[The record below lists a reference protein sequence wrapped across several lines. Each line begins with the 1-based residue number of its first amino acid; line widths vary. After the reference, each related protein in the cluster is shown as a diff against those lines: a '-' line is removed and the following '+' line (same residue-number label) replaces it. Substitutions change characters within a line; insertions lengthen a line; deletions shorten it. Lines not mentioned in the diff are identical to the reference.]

1 MFVNN
6 MRLVWLSDLHLDFV
20 ESDADIVAL
29 CDGVTATGADI
40 VLLGGDTGT
49 AATLERYL
57 LLLERTLRRPI
68 YFVLGNHDFYGSSI
82 LAVRELAR
90 DLCRRSTRLHWLSE
104 KGLVELDNH
113 VGLVGHDSW
122 ADGRL
127 GAGSRSSLVLND
139 YFCIED
145 FRELFLDARF
155 AKLGALGDEAA
166 AYFRQVLP
174 DAFTRRRRIVL
185 LTHVPPF
192 REACWHQGRISN
204 DEALPHFACGVV
216 GDVLV
221 EIMSERPDC
230 HLTVL
235 CGHTHSG
242 GVAQILPNLTVR
254 TATVEYGAPRPQTDW
269 TLQMLDSDET
279 L

>member
-1 MFVNN
+1 

-20 ESDADIVAL
+20 KSEADIAAL
-29 CDGVTATGADI
+29 CDRVVETAPDI

-57 LLLERTLRRPI
+57 LLLERHLRRPI

-82 LAVRELAR
+82 SKVRAMAR
-90 DLCRRSTRLHWLSE
+90 DLCHRSKHLHWLSE
-104 KGLVELDNH
+104 AGLVELDAE

-127 GAGSRSSLVLND
+127 GAGFKSRMMLND
-139 YFCIED
+139 YLYIED
-145 FRELFLDARF
+145 FRELFINARF
-155 AKLGALGDEAA
+155 AKLAALGDEAA
-166 AYFRQVLP
+166 AFFRQLLP

-221 EIMSERPDC
+221 EVMKERPDC
-230 HLTVL
+230 HMTVL

-242 GVAQILPNLTVR
+242 GVAQILPNLIVH
-254 TATVEYGAPRPQTDW
+254 TASAEYGAARPQDQW
-269 TLQMLDSDET
+269 PLHRLDSDGT

>member
-1 MFVNN
+1 

-20 ESDADIVAL
+20 KSDADIEAFCDRVAM
-29 CDGVTATGADI
+29 TGADL

-57 LLLERTLRRPI
+57 LLLARTLRRPI

-82 LAVRELAR
+82 SEVRAVVR
-90 DLCRRSTRLHWLSE
+90 DLCRRSMSLHWLPES
-104 KGLVELDNH
+104 GLVELEDEI
-113 VGLVGHDSW
+113 GLVGHDSW

-127 GAGSRSSLVLND
+127 GASSKSRMMLND
-139 YFCIED
+139 YLYIED
-145 FRELFLDARF
+145 FRELFIDARF
-155 AKLGALGDEAA
+155 ARLAALGDEAA
-166 AYFRQVLP
+166 AFFRQLLP
-174 DAFTRRRRIVL
+174 DAFTRRRRLVL

-192 REACWHQGRISN
+192 REASWHLGRISD
-204 DEALPHFACGVV
+204 DEALPHFSCRVV
-216 GDVLV
+216 GEVLV
-221 EIMSERPDC
+221 ETMKARPDC

-242 GVAQILPNLTVR
+242 GVAQILPNLIVR
-254 TATVEYGAPRPQTDW
+254 TAAVEYGAPRPQGAW
-269 TLQMLDSDET
+269 TLPMLDSDGT